1 MGWGIDPRGL
11 TELLLRVHREAPGLE
26 LLVTEN
32 GAAFPDVV
40 GPDGRVSDPERREY
54 LRTHLAAVHA
64 AITAGAPVTGYC
76 VWSLFD
82 NFEWG
87 WGYGKRFGIVRVDY
101 ETLERTVKDSAL
113 FYADVIRAHAVHP

>member
-1 MGWGIDPRGL
+1 MVI
-11 TELLLRVHREAPGLE
+11 
-26 LLVTEN
+26 TEN